1 MSELRSGWE
10 ITSTSEACALVQSG
24 GTPKAG
30 FVVSAGI
37 PFLKV
42 YNIVGQNIRFE
53 YKPQF
58 VAQDVHEGELRK
70 SQIRPDDVLMN
81 IVGPP
86 LGKVAIVPDTY
97 PEWNAN
103 QALTIFRPSA
113 AVSTEWLYYFLCGG
127 SSVQSVINE
136 TRGSAGQ
143 VNISLSQCRN
153 FEIPLPP
160 PAEQQ
165 RIVAKINSLTGK
177 SKRARA
183 HLDHIPRLV
192 EKYKQ
197 AILAAA
203 FRGDLTCEW
212 RETRVEAS
220 WRDVSVRDLS
230 QSLFDGPFGSN
241 LKSSDYTEQGIR
253 VVRLENI
260 GHLRFIREKQ
270 TFVSEEKYD
279 SLTRHTLQSNDI
291 LVSSFVADGMR
302 VCLFPND
309 LETLA
314 INKADCFCIRP
325 DINAVIPKFMELRL
339 ASSETYKALE
349 EAVHGATRPRISLAQ
364 LRLFRF
370 DLPSLEEQA
379 EIVRRI
385 ESAFSWID
393 HLTEDSTSARK
404 LIDHLDQSVLD
415 KAFKGELVPQDPAD
429 EPASSFLERI
439 RAEHAAAP
447 KAKRG
452 RKKAA

>member
-1 MSELRSGWE
+1 MNDLLSGWQ

-30 FVVSAGI
+30 FVASAGI

-42 YNIVGQNIRFE
+42 YNIVDQNIRFE

-70 SQIRPDDVLMN
+70 SKIRPGDVLMN

-113 AVSTEWLYYFLCGG
+113 VVSTDWLYYFLCGG
-127 SSVQSVINE
+127 SSVQSVIND

-165 RIVAKINSLTGK
+165 RIVAKIHSLTGK
-177 SKRARA
+177 SRRARDR
-183 HLDHIPRLV
+183 LDHIPRLV

-203 FRGDLTCEW
+203 FRGDLTRAW
-212 RETRVEAS
+212 RLQNHESGNWRHTNLGEVVSIASGQTPKGIETKLAADGDLP
-220 WRDVSVRDLS
+220 WFKVSSMNDPENIRGFTTSKFRLSRIDARNLGLKVAPAGSIAFPKRGGAIATNKKRRLLVDGALDLNIMVLTPTGVSGEFLWWWLQKLDLS
-230 QSLFDGPFGSN
+230 TISNGSN
-241 LKSSDYTEQGIR
+241 VPQINNGDVAPLKI
-253 VVRLENI
+253 
-260 GHLRFIREKQ
+260 
-270 TFVSEEKYD
+270 
-279 SLTRHTLQSNDI
+279 
-291 LVSSFVADGMR
+291 A
-302 VCLFPND
+302 
-309 LETLA
+309 
-314 INKADCFCIRP
+314 
-325 DINAVIPKFMELRL
+325 
-339 ASSETYKALE
+339 
-349 EAVHGATRPRISLAQ
+349 
-364 LRLFRF
+364 
-370 DLPSLEEQA
+370 LPSIAEQA
-379 EIVRRI
+379 QISKLI
-385 ESAFSWID
+385 EAAFMWID
-393 HLTEDSTSARK
+393 RLCTESVSARK
-404 LIDHLDQSVLD
+404 LIDHLDQAVLA
-415 KAFKGELVPQDPAD
+415 KALKGELVPQDSAD
-429 EPASSFLERI
+429 EPASILLDRI
-439 RAEHAAAP
+439 RAERAAAA

-452 RKKAA
+452 RKETA

>member
-1 MSELRSGWE
+1 MSDLRPGWQ
-10 ITSTSEACALVQSG
+10 ITSTSDACTLVQSG
-24 GTPKAG
+24 GTPKVG

-42 YNIVGQNIRFE
+42 YNIVDQSIRFE
-53 YKPQF
+53 DKPQF

-70 SQIRPDDVLMN
+70 SIIRPGDVLMN

-113 AVSTEWLYYFLCGG
+113 VVSTDWLYYFLCGG

-165 RIVAKINSLTGK
+165 RIVAKIGSLTGK
-177 SKRARA
+177 SRRARD

-203 FRGDLTCEW
+203 FRGDWPSIEVGRIIRGVVAGKNLRCEERPPLDQERGVVKVSAVSW
-212 RETRVEAS
+212 GAFDAKASKTLPASFTPPDSTQIKGGDLLISRANTQELVGAVVIVAETPSNLFLSDKVLRLDVVDEDKPWLMWFLRSPDGRAAIEAGATGNQLS
-220 WRDVSVRDLS
+220 MRNLS
-230 QSLFDGPFGSN
+230 QSA
-241 LKSSDYTEQGIR
+241 LKGIEMPWPTAEQR
-253 VVRLENI
+253 
-260 GHLRFIREKQ
+260 Q
-270 TFVSEEKYD
+270 
-279 SLTRHTLQSNDI
+279 
-291 LVSSFVADGMR
+291 
-302 VCLFPND
+302 
-309 LETLA
+309 
-314 INKADCFCIRP
+314 
-325 DINAVIPKFMELRL
+325 
-339 ASSETYKALE
+339 
-349 EAVHGATRPRISLAQ
+349 
-364 LRLFRF
+364 
-370 DLPSLEEQA
+370 

-385 ESAFSWID
+385 ESAFAWID
-393 HLTEDSTSARK
+393 RLASDATSARK
-404 LIDHLDQSVLD
+404 LIDHLDQAVLS
-415 KAFKGELVPQDPAD
+415 KAFKGELVPQDSAD
-429 EPASSFLERI
+429 EPASALLERI
-439 RAEHAAAP
+439 RSERAAAP

-452 RKKAA
+452 HKKAV